1 MVVRSWCLKTRYYVF
16 APCILKR
23 ESKAYPDKCGARWVI
38 TSSQQN
44 AVSFRLVAGFQT
56 PNAIELRD
64 RSNDCNDIVTL
75 CNVWYACIVTLKAFA
90 FEWMDVEN
98 WRVECNFDLAL
109 VSAFP
114 KVSRRCLCPSLKIWC
129 SSEVWD
135 NAACLWYLKML
146 MMICIIKGTYY

>member
-1 MVVRSWCLKTRYYVF
+1 MYLPRVFSRENQRLTQTNVVRD
-16 APCILKR
+16 
-23 ESKAYPDKCGARWVI
+23 ES
-38 TSSQQN
+38 SSPLGRTLSHFER
-44 AVSFRLVAGFQT
+44 VLVAGLQT

-75 CNVWYACIVTLKAFA
+75 CNVWYACIVPLKAFA

-114 KVSRRCLCPSLKIWC
+114 KVSRRRLRPSLKIWC

-146 MMICIIKGTYY
+146 MMIYIIKGTYY